1 MALAVLLLTAGAA
14 PAQVFT
20 ARGAWATFEP
30 EGLEPARAFVTL
42 PHAWDAAFPG
52 RDGRAHYE
60 FQVPSPAGGG
70 PYALYFPRV
79 GNQVE
84 IRVDG
89 KLVHQRGQLG
99 DADLDTAKAPLWL
112 LLPRD
117 PSSQALPSL
126 VQVSVSVQS
135 GRWGGLAAPVFGPQ
149 DQVYPMYRHRY
160 VWRQLGSVAV
170 VFCMALMA
178 LLAGGLWWM
187 QRDPLYGVFAIGA
200 ALGSLRFADRL
211 LETPP
216 LPWPLWGAVAASAL
230 AVHVLLMVR
239 FALAIVTGDTP
250 QLRRGV
256 WVFIAVEVAL
266 ALCAFMLGK
275 PVVWTVAL
283 GLLAIPTWGAFYVVI
298 RQAWLLRTREALAV
312 ATASLVLLLAG
323 FRDYLVVRVADDG
336 VGATSW
342 LPLAS
347 MLFVLL
353 MGWVVVDRYA
363 RHAREYRGLLAS
375 LDQKVAERERELSAS
390 YELLQQEHEQRAA
403 LLERQRIMR
412 DIHDGVGAQLV
423 GLLSLLGQGGTP
435 RRALQEQA
443 SAALDEL
450 RMAVDAMQP
459 VHGDL
464 ATVLATLRYRLQP
477 RLQAAGIEL
486 VWQVDALPRMDSL
499 TPQMV
504 LQIQRILLEAFTNV
518 LRHAGATRVTVAA
531 RHEPEPVDLLCLT
544 LDDNGAGLPAGSP
557 QGGQGLNNMRLRAQA
572 IGAQLTLGAS
582 PEGGLRVA
590 LQLPLQVPPT

>member
-1 MALAVLLLTAGAA
+1 MFSPL
-14 PAQVFT
+14 
-20 ARGAWATFEP
+20 GAWAAFEP
-30 EGLEPARAFVTL
+30 EGLPAGSAFITL
-42 PHAWDAAFPG
+42 PMRWDLAFPG
-52 RDGRAHYE
+52 RDGRAYY
-60 FQVPSPAGGG
+60 FFLVPAPAHGG
-70 PYALYFPRV
+70 PHALYFPRV

-89 KLVHQRGQLG
+89 QLLHQRGDLG
-99 DADLDTAKAPLWL
+99 ADGIDTAKAPLWL
-112 LLPRD
+112 PLPAR
-117 PSSQALPSL
+117 PSL
-126 VQVSVSVQS
+126 GAPSVVEVAVSVQS

-149 DQVYPMYRHRY
+149 DQVYPIYRHRY

-170 VFCMALMA
+170 VFSMALMA

-187 QRDPLYGVFAIGA
+187 QRDPLYGVFALGA

-216 LPWPLWGAVAASAL
+216 LPWPLWGAVAAAAL
-230 AVHVLLMVR
+230 AVHVLLMAR
-239 FALAIVTGDTP
+239 FALAIVTSDSP
-250 QLRRGV
+250 RLKMGV

-266 ALCAFMLGK
+266 ALWAFMFRQ
-275 PVVWTVAL
+275 PAVWTVAL
-283 GLLAIPTWGAFYVVI
+283 GLLAIPTWGAFAVVI
-298 RQAWLLRTREALAV
+298 RQAWVKRTREALAV
-312 ATASLVLLLAG
+312 AVASLILLLAG

-363 RHAREYRGLLAS
+363 RQAREYRGLLAS

-390 YELLQQEHEQRAA
+390 YELLQHEHEQQAA

-423 GLLSLLGQGGTP
+423 GLLSLLGKGGTP
-435 RRALQEQA
+435 RQALQEHA
-443 SAALDEL
+443 NAALDEL

-486 VWQVDALPRMDSL
+486 VWQVDALPRLDSL

-518 LRHAGATRVTVAA
+518 LRHANATRVVVAA
-531 RHEPEPVDLLCLT
+531 RHEPGPVDLLRLS
-544 LDDNGAGLPAGSP
+544 LDDNGAGLPGGAP

-572 IGAQLTLGAS
+572 IGAQFSLGPS
-582 PEGGLRVA
+582 PEGGVRVE
-590 LQLPLQVPPT
+590 LQLPVQVPAT